1 MKVLTNKG
9 KFMAI
14 TNDILDELIGNAKS
28 QDDLFG
34 KDGVIKDLSKQL
46 MERMLQGEM
55 THHLGYEKHAPEGH
69 HTGNSRN
76 GKSKKTVKTGN
87 GDIEIEVPRDRISEF
102 QPILIEKR
110 QSRLKELDNQVL
122 SLYSRGMTVRDIQG
136 HILELYGTE
145 ISPDL
150 ISTITDAVMGEVTEW
165 RNRPLEEV
173 YPIVFID
180 GFVVKGRL
188 DSVVCNRTVYV
199 IYGITL
205 EGAKE
210 VLGLYL
216 GEAEGAKFWLY
227 VLTELKNR
235 GLEDIFILCADGLKG
250 LPEAVEATFPRAIF
264 QTCIVHM
271 TRHSLNYVPY
281 NDKKAVANDLK
292 KIYQSN
298 TIELALE
305 MLDEFELAWGEKYP
319 AIIKSWRNNWEKIT
333 PFLQFPKQIR
343 RVIYT
348 TNIVESLNNTLRKS
362 VRNRGHFST
371 EDGVMKVL
379 YLAIRGVSKKWRKPI
394 ADWKQALNHF
404 AIMFSDRFPEKFIT

>member
-1 MKVLTNKG
+1 
-9 KFMAI
+9 MAI
-14 TNDILDELIGNAKS
+14 TNDILDELIGNAKT

-34 KDGVIKDLSKQL
+34 KDGILKALSKQL
-46 MERMLQGEM
+46 MERMLQGEL
-55 THHLGYEKHAPEGH
+55 THHLGYEKHATEGH
-69 HTGNSRN
+69 NTGNSRN

-87 GDIEIEVPRDRISEF
+87 GEIAIEVPRDRNSEF
-102 QPILIEKR
+102 EPILIEKR
-110 QSRLKELDNQVL
+110 QSRFKLLDDQVL
-122 SLYSRGMTVRDIQG
+122 SLYSRGMTVRDIQE
-136 HILELYGTE
+136 HVSEIYGTE
-145 ISPDL
+145 ISIDL
-150 ISTITDAVMGEVTEW
+150 ISSITDSVISDVTEW
-165 RNRPLEEV
+165 RNRPLDKL

-180 GFVVKGRL
+180 GFVVKARL
-188 DSVVCNRTVYV
+188 DSVVCNRTVYI
-199 IYGITL
+199 IYGITM
-205 EGAKE
+205 EGHKE

-250 LPEAVEATFPRAIF
+250 LPEAVEATFPKAIF

-281 NDKKAVANDLK
+281 NDKKAVATDLK

-298 TIELALE
+298 TVELAIE
-305 MLDEFELAWGEKYP
+305 ALDEFEITWGDKYP

-333 PFLQFPKQIR
+333 PFLQFPKEIR

-371 EDGVMKVL
+371 EDGIMKVL
-379 YLAIRGVSKKWRKPI
+379 YLAIRGVSKKWNMPI
-394 ADWKQALNHF
+394 RDWKQALNHF
-404 AIMFSDRFPEKFIT
+404 AIMFSERFPEKLMT